1 MKSIIKYRGFY
12 RDKSTEELLYNN
24 ILCEHYFNFIKV
36 EITFLNQLLKN
47 YPFKSNIPNLFE
59 HIQLFIKDL
68 NDCENN
74 RIRIIEN
81 ITSQNQQIK
90 SNFDLVAFE
99 SFAEEI
105 SDYKQSYLNLK
116 NNIYEYLS
124 DYKCLLYWL

>member
-74 RIRIIEN
+74 RIRI
-81 ITSQNQQIK
+81 
-90 SNFDLVAFE
+90 
-99 SFAEEI
+99 
-105 SDYKQSYLNLK
+105 
-116 NNIYEYLS
+116 
-124 DYKCLLYWL
+124 